1 MPIIEIKNEKLS
13 VGINTLGSELM
24 YIRSKN
30 TDFLWN
36 GDEKVWSY
44 RSPVL
49 FPICGGLKED
59 TYLYNG
65 EKYTLKKHGFARKSE
80 FEGKLLN
87 ESKAE
92 FVLKA
97 NEDTLKDYPFEF
109 TLKIIF
115 EVVDNTLK
123 VTNIVENSAND
134 AMYFSIGSHEGYS
147 CPEGIEEYDIVFD
160 EKQTLDSFILD
171 GNLLEN
177 NSIRIIEDSNILPL
191 KYEYF
196 AVDALVFKDVKFKK
210 ATLKHRNSSKKIVLQ
225 FDNAEYFL
233 LWTKP
238 DANYICLEP
247 WCGVQDIVSSSYEIE
262 NKEGIIKLDGGQV
275 FTDVHTI
282 ECFD

>member
-13 VGINTLGSELM
+13 VGINTRGSELM

-97 NEDTLKDYPFEF
+97 NEDTLRDYPFEF